1 MESEDTKLPCVDKM
15 AFDTKKEAEGSAV
28 AVSWQHGT
36 KLKPY
41 KCQHC
46 NLWHLASTYEDF

>member
-1 MESEDTKLPCVDKM
+1 MDYEDTLLPCAEKL
-15 AFDTKKEAEGSAV
+15 AFDTRREANASANV
-28 AVSWQHGT
+28 AAFQHGT

-46 NLWHLASTYEDF
+46 HLWHLTSD